1 MHLRTT
7 GLDVGEDVSVIVV
20 DGISGV
26 VLVGTLSYGI
36 GAFLGCF
43 AVNISIYWQYLEG
56 FEPILNINTFRE
68 FHNHPMDNP

>member
-26 VLVGTLSYGI
+26 VLVGTLDNDVGSVDVVRGSAVLALMNV
-36 GAFLGCF
+36 GEEVVQCFL
-43 AVNISIYWQYLEG
+43 YW
-56 FEPILNINTFRE
+56 I
-68 FHNHPMDNP
+68 

>member
-26 VLVGTLSYGI
+26 VLVGTLENVVGSVDVVRGSAVLALMNV
-36 GAFLGCF
+36 GEEVVQCFL
-43 AVNISIYWQYLEG
+43 YW
-56 FEPILNINTFRE
+56 I
-68 FHNHPMDNP
+68 

>member
-26 VLVGTLSYGI
+26 VLVGTLENVVGSVDVVRGS
-36 GAFLGCF
+36 
-43 AVNISIYWQYLEG
+43 AVVALMNVGEDVSVMW
-56 FEPILNINTFRE
+56 
-68 FHNHPMDNP
+68 